1 MNLYDDGGGRR
12 SWIAK
17 LIRTIYK
24 NLDKGHPV
32 SLKNK
37 ATGEKGGAAEPPI
50 NLGKRSQ
57 NRRKEDRPRTKEQE
71 LWDISSADI
80 DRKIAQDTL
89 EDVLKGQKKYNLRK
103 RHRRK

>member
-1 MNLYDDGGGRR
+1 VNLYDR

-17 LIRTIYK
+17 LITTIYK

-37 ATGEKGGAAEPPI
+37 DTGEKGGAAQPPI

-57 NRRKEDRPRTKEQE
+57 KRRKEDRPRTREQE
-71 LWDISSADI
+71 LWGVSVEDI
-80 DRKIAQDTL
+80 DRSIAGDTL
-89 EDVLKGQKKYNLRK
+89 EDVLKGQKKYDSRK

>member
-1 MNLYDDGGGRR
+1 MS

-17 LIRTIYK
+17 LIRSIYRK
-24 NLDKGHPV
+24 LDKGHPV
-32 SLKNK
+32 SLKNE
-37 ATGEKGGAAEPPI
+37 ATGEIGGAARPPT

-57 NRRKEDRPRTKEQE
+57 NRRKEDRPRTREQE
-71 LWDISSADI
+71 LWDISAEDI
-80 DRKIAQDTL
+80 DRSVAGDTL

>member
-1 MNLYDDGGGRR
+1 M
-12 SWIAK
+12 SWLLK

-24 NLDKGHPV
+24 KLDKGHPV
-32 SLKNK
+32 SLRDK
-37 ATGEKGGAAEPPI
+37 ATGEAGGAAIPPT

-57 NRRKEDRPRTKEQE
+57 QRRKGDRPRTEEQE

-80 DRKIAQDTL
+80 DRKIAGDTL
-89 EDVLKGQKKYNLRK
+89 EDVLKGQEKYNLRK